1 MRPQTLAV
9 VLLAV
14 VSGLAAVWGV
24 RSTMRKPAAV
34 AVEERV
40 PAVVALAD
48 LPRGESIDAA
58 RVEVREVPKSQAP
71 AGLLASVEDAT
82 TRSPT
87 IPMLKGEFV
96 VEPKLLPKGSRPGMA
111 SLIRPGMRAF
121 TIQTPSFSSSLA
133 GLIQPG
139 NRVDVLL
146 TITPPGSPGDD
157 AATTSTLLQNVELLA
172 VHTTVEA
179 EAVAKVD
186 PNGARSVTLLV
197 TPRQA
202 AILDLA
208 QNKGTLHLSL
218 RNGRDDAPVGETT
231 ATLADLGLP
240 PAPLAPAEPVAS
252 APAPEPIPSSPVVEP
267 EPEPVVLTV
276 RTLRGT
282 VAGRD
287 QITVLRRGRPG
298 PRRDVGAGSTAAAP
312 RSPAR

>member
-9 VLLAV
+9 VLLAL

-24 RSTMRKPAAV
+24 RSLLKKPAA
-34 AVEERV
+34 AVEETV
-40 PAVVALAD
+40 SVVVATAD

-71 AGLLASVEDAT
+71 EGRLASLEDAT
-82 TRSPT
+82 SRTPS

-157 AATTSTLLQNVELLA
+157 AATTSTLLQNIELLA

-179 EAVAKVD
+179 EAAAKAD

-218 RNGRDDAPVGETT
+218 RNGRDDAPLEETT

-240 PAPLAPAEPVAS
+240 PAPLAPAEPVAA
-252 APAPEPIPSSPVVEP
+252 APAPAPLPPAPVPEP

-298 PRRDVGAGSTAAAP
+298 PRRGVGEGSTAAAP
-312 RSPAR
+312 AVPAR

>member
-9 VLLAV
+9 VLLAL

-24 RSTMRKPAAV
+24 RSSLKKPAP
-34 AVEERV
+34 AVEEKV

-71 AGLLASVEDAT
+71 EGRLASLEDAT
-82 TRSPT
+82 SRTPS

-157 AATTSTLLQNVELLA
+157 AATTSTLLQNIELLA

-179 EAVAKVD
+179 EAAAKAD

-218 RNGRDDAPVGETT
+218 RNGRDDAPLEETT

-240 PAPLAPAEPVAS
+240 PAALAPAEPVAA
-252 APAPEPIPSSPVVEP
+252 APAPLPPAPAPEP

-298 PRRDVGAGSTAAAP
+298 PMRGVGGTPAAP
-312 RSPAR
+312 AR